1 MAVTYP
7 YACFACR
14 SAFKRWVS
22 WKFDERPL
30 TLTCPRCGHKA
41 VCLSRKFKP
50 PRRSDTKQWEK
61 VRALV
66 IGGCFFHSYADPYP
80 DTLKEVPAFLR
91 KRRAYLEQ
99 QMRLYPHYFDT
110 IIEAAKCP

>member
-1 MAVTYP
+1 MAATYP
-7 YACFACR
+7 YVCFACR
-14 SAFKRWVS
+14 SSFKRWVS
-22 WKFDERPL
+22 WKFEERPL

-50 PRRSDTKQWEK
+50 PKRSNTMQWEK

-80 DTLKEVPAFLR
+80 ETLKEVPAFLR
-91 KRRAYLEQ
+91 KRRAQISEQ
-99 QMRLYPHYFDT
+99 VRRYPHYFDT
-110 IIEAAKCP
+110 IITAAANP